1 VEFVKGIPEGGGVM
15 LGDGAYDTK
24 PVLNT
29 IASRGY
35 IPIVKRA
42 RVRGVMG
49 ARIRDR
55 VYDEALYAYRG
66 VGEGIFGALTVEFG
80 ERLKTRREEPTK
92 TRTLLRITIYCL
104 KILVRLAYE

>member
-1 VEFVKGIPEGGGVM
+1 MEFVKGIPEGGGVM

-35 IPIVKRA
+35 TPIVKRA

-49 ARIRDR
+49 
-55 VYDEALYAYRG
+55 LG
-66 VGEGIFGALTVEFG
+66 SGIGCTMKPYMHIGASEKEYS
-80 ERLKTRREEPTK
+80 ER
-92 TRTLLRITIYCL
+92 
-104 KILVRLAYE
+104 